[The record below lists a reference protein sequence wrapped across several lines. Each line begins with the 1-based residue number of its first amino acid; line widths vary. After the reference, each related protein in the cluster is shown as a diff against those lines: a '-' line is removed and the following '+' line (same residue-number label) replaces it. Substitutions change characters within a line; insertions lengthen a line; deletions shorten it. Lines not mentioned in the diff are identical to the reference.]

1 VTVALVLAQSL
12 PLVVRQ
18 RFPVP
23 VFVVVLGGNA
33 AYYLVGYP
41 PTGLDV
47 ALVVALYTVAAHC
60 SGRSSAAAALIACVV
75 SVAGPFLVGW
85 GPFWS
90 RATLALV
97 AYLMVFFVAGYAAG
111 RYQRVR
117 RLFEEERL
125 RSLAERA
132 RREREVAQVLAVK
145 AERTRIAREL
155 HDSVA
160 HLLSVVAVQASAA
173 ASQLDRDSEGARRAL
188 EAVREASRQG
198 LATMPSIV
206 RALRADEPEG
216 HDRSWS
222 PPETLADLPAAV
234 DRLRQLGCAVDLRME
249 VTMEP
254 LPPGVSESA
263 LRVVQVGHV
272 QHSRSDL
279 HVQPTAEVEDVIGA
293 GRQDAAGRCGVGWAV
308 RHGIR
313 RVHRDRAAT
322 QPMLDEYSPEAVDRD
337 PRPEVD
343 EDDRSE
349 HPYDACGP
357 GQSAAR
363 RVLSQVLQQRRLAGA
378 GLPAHHQCPT
388 YARPH
393 RIKEFVDHAALAAP
407 TPQVHRYPPVTGM
420 PAPRQRHQPAL
431 LAMPPRYGRYR
442 DAGTRG
448 ATRRRQA
455 RVINIPAGRIA

>member
-1 VTVALVLAQSL
+1 MPARAAAGVIASTLLGMPSTARSRTWWLPDAVLAAGVAVAQLLLVRVVAGSAPDGAPWRAPSAATVALVLAQSL

-23 VFVVVLGGNA
+23 VFVVVLGGNV

-47 ALVVALYTVAAHC
+47 ALVVALYTVAAHR
-60 SGRSSAAAALIACVV
+60 SGRSAAAALTACVV

-85 GPFWS
+85 GPYWS

-132 RREREVAQVLAVK
+132 RREREVAEVLAVK

-160 HLLSVVAVQASAA
+160 HLLSVVGVQASAA
-173 ASQLDRDSEGARRAL
+173 ASQLDRDPEGARRAL

-206 RALRADEPEG
+206 RALRADEPKAE
-216 HDRSWS
+216 DRSWS

-234 DRLRQLGCAVDLRME
+234 DRLRRLGCTVDLRME
-249 VTMEP
+249 VTTEG

-263 LRVVQVGHV
+263 FRVAQEALTNAVKHAPRAPVSVCVTGDGDAVTVEVVNDEPPGSPPAPASGGGYGLVGMH
-272 QHSRSDL
+272 
-279 HVQPTAEVEDVIGA
+279 E
-293 GRQDAAGRCGVGWAV
+293 
-308 RHGIR
+308 
-313 RVHRDRAAT
+313 RVSLFGGT
-322 QPMLDEYSPEAVDRD
+322 F
-337 PRPEVD
+337 
-343 EDDRSE
+343 
-349 HPYDACGP
+349 
-357 GQSAAR
+357 
-363 RVLSQVLQQRRLAGA
+363 
-378 GLPAHHQCPT
+378 T
-388 YARPH
+388 ARP
-393 RIKEFVDHAALAAP
+393 RAGGGFEVRARFP
-407 TPQVHRYPPVTGM
+407 TD
-420 PAPRQRHQPAL
+420 
-431 LAMPPRYGRYR
+431 GR
-442 DAGTRG
+442 
-448 ATRRRQA
+448 
-455 RVINIPAGRIA
+455 PLP